1 MSASNTA
8 LKWGDVP
15 DWFYPAA
22 EALMRA
28 LKVADPETYHHC
40 LRVGEMARKLARES
54 SLSEYEQK
62 IALFSGMFHDIGKM
76 GIDKAILYKPSH
88 LDPKEKKIV
97 EDHPL
102 MSVEILNPLAYHSF
116 VKNLIPGVRHHHER
130 IDGLGYPDKLVD
142 DEIPLTAR
150 LVMVVDTFD
159 AMSQNRVYRK
169 GLPTDIIY
177 DELKRYSGIQFDP
190 QLVKIFL
197 DAHKTWKQADT
208 DLEVSAL
215 ITRKIA

>member
-1 MSASNTA
+1 
-8 LKWGDVP
+8 
-15 DWFYPAA
+15 
-22 EALMRA
+22 
-28 LKVADPETYHHC
+28 
-40 LRVGEMARKLARES
+40 
-54 SLSEYEQK
+54 
-62 IALFSGMFHDIGKM
+62 
-76 GIDKAILYKPSH
+76 
-88 LDPKEKKIV
+88 
-97 EDHPL
+97 
-102 MSVEILNPLAYHSF
+102 
-116 VKNLIPGVRHHHER
+116 
-130 IDGLGYPDKLVD
+130 VD